1 MKIGAGMTLF
11 VAIIVA
17 VDRSE
22 FSICD
27 LSSAICNLD
36 LSGFTRRDF
45 LDEFLLSC
53 WRQFLFDH
61 PVFLD
66 KGILSLDE
74 EPFLSG
80 PSSSHQNE

>member
-27 LSSAICNLD
+27 LQSG
-36 LSGFTRRDF
+36 LSGFKWWDLF
-45 LDEFLLSC
+45 DEFLLSC
-53 WRQFLFDH
+53 WRQFFFNS
-61 PVFLD
+61 PVFLS
-66 KGILSLDE
+66 KGVLGFDE

-80 PSSSHQNE
+80 PPSSHQNE